1 MSHRFR
7 HLTNAPLKS
16 LGSLYAAERIKQITQ
31 SAADYRQAEIPVV
44 STDYGRS
51 DREMIS

>member
-16 LGSLYAAERIKQITQ
+16 LGSLYAVQRIKQITQ
-31 SAADYRQAEIPVV
+31 SVADYRQAEIPQL
-44 STDYGRS
+44 STDNRRS

>member
-16 LGSLYAAERIKQITQ
+16 LGSLYAAERIKQITA
-31 SAADYRQAEIPVV
+31 SATDYRQAQTPML
-44 STDYGRS
+44 STDYRRS
-51 DREMIS
+51 DREIIS